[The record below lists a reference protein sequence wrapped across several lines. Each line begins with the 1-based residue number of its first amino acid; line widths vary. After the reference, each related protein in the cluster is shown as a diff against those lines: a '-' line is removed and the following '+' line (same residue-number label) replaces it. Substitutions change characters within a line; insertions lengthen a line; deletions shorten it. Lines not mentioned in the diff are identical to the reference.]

1 MNLGP
6 RHNCHNALLAILAA
20 RELGVQYSES
30 IERLC
35 EFKTP
40 LTNRYFIEHIGK
52 HILIDDTYNANPESF
67 TSAIND
73 LATND
78 SYPKNKLLIMGD
90 MLELGQYSEAEHA
103 KVLQQVISLPN
114 LKAIFVKGEKFKNLI
129 SKAKQKD
136 KRSQFEKIHVLH
148 KTEDFPLS
156 LLSDLLDK
164 KSVILIKGSRLMNME
179 EYVDLLKNNLL

>member
-1 MNLGP
+1 
-6 RHNCHNALLAILAA
+6 
-20 RELGVQYSES
+20 
-30 IERLC
+30 
-35 EFKTP
+35 
-40 LTNRYFIEHIGK
+40 
-52 HILIDDTYNANPESF
+52 
-67 TSAIND
+67 
-73 LATND
+73 
-78 SYPKNKLLIMGD
+78 KNKLLIMGD

-103 KVLQQVISLPN
+103 KILQQAISLPN

-156 LLSDLLDK
+156 LLSDLLDQ
-164 KSVILIKGSRLMNME
+164 KSVILIKGSRMMNME